1 MAARAVVPRIYIMY
15 PTSIKPRLISLLRWS
30 ERYTNLDM
38 VYFASG
44 GFWQTF
50 GQVTTSLL
58 GLGLVLF
65 FANFLP
71 KETYG
76 TYRYILS
83 LSGILSIFTLTGIS
97 QAVAQATAVGH
108 EGALRTAVRYQ
119 LKWNLILMLV
129 FLITGTYYFI
139 NGNFAYTG
147 ALLILGIATPFTN
160 AFNTYG
166 AYLDGKRQFRLNNIF
181 SILSTGIYVGGMM
194 AAVWWGG
201 TVMWLITAYAVAT
214 LGANL
219 LFYRLTLTM
228 FNPPMEPADDTL
240 RFGRHLTYI
249 KLLAPLTAQIDGI
262 ILNHFWGPA
271 ALAVYAMATAIPN
284 RAIPLVKDWID
295 IGFPKVAQK
304 TPTEIDRT
312 FYMRIGQGLFVGGIL
327 GGTWALAA
335 PMFFT
340 YFMPQYLDA
349 TPYAQL
355 LGLTFVFSMPNRYI
369 TVLLNAQKMTKRIF
383 FNTTMASLLTLILYG
398 VLGIWGGI
406 LGLITAQITV
416 AATSFLVNVLTW
428 RMGRA

>member
-1 MAARAVVPRIYIMY
+1 MHSI
-15 PTSIKPRLISLLRWS
+15 SIKSRLISLLRWS

-50 GQVTTSLL
+50 GQVATSLL

-119 LKWNLILMLV
+119 LKWNLILMFV
-129 FLITGTYYFI
+129 FLVAGAYYFI
-139 NGNFAYTG
+139 NENFAYTG

-181 SILSTGIYVGGMM
+181 SILSTLIYVGGMM

-201 TVMWLITAYAVAT
+201 SVIWLITAYAIAT

-219 LFYRLTLTM
+219 LFYRITLKM
-228 FNPPMEPADDTL
+228 FNPPMEPAEDTL

-249 KLLAPLTAQIDGI
+249 KLLAPLTAQIDSI

-284 RAIPLVKDWID
+284 RAIPLTKDWVD
-295 IGFPKVAQK
+295 IGFPKVARK
-304 TPTEIDRT
+304 TPEEIDQT
-312 FYMRIGQGLFVGGIL
+312 FYKRIAQGLLAGSLL
-327 GGTWALAA
+327 GGSWALTA
-335 PMFFT
+335 PLFFT

-355 LGLTFVFSMPNRYI
+355 LGLLFVFSMPNRYI

-383 FNTTMASLLTLILYG
+383 LNTTTVNVLQLLLYG
-398 VLGIWGGI
+398 ILGVWGGI
-406 LGLITAQITV
+406 LGLITAQIAV
-416 AATSFLVNVLTW
+416 AAIGLTINILTW

>member
-1 MAARAVVPRIYIMY
+1 ML
-15 PTSIKPRLISLLRWS
+15 PTSLKSRLISLLRWS
-30 ERYTNLDM
+30 EHYTSLDM

-44 GFWQTF
+44 SFWQTF
-50 GQVTTSLL
+50 GQITTSLL

-83 LSGILSIFTLTGIS
+83 LSGILSIFTLTGVS
-97 QAVAQATAVGH
+97 QAVAQATATGH

-129 FLITGTYYFI
+129 FFIVGTYYFVHE
-139 NGNFAYTG
+139 NFAYTG

-181 SILSTGIYVGGMM
+181 SIFSTLIYVGGMM

-201 TVMWLITAYAVAT
+201 TVLWLVLTYAITT
-214 LGANL
+214 TCANIF
-219 LFYRLTLTM
+219 FYVLTLKL
-228 FNPPMEPADDTL
+228 FHPPIEPADDTL

-249 KLLAPLTAQIDGI
+249 KLLAPLTAQIDSI

-271 ALAVYAMATAIPN
+271 SLAVYSIAMAIPN
-284 RAIPLVKDWID
+284 RAIPLIKDWVD

-304 TPTEIDRT
+304 TPEEIDHT
-312 FYMRIGQGLFVGGIL
+312 FYKRIGQGLIAGGIL
-327 GGTWALAA
+327 GGAWALIA
-335 PMFFT
+335 PVFFM
-340 YFMPQYLDA
+340 YLMPQYLEA
-349 TPYAQL
+349 ISYTQL
-355 LGLTFVFSMPNRYI
+355 LGLSFIFAMPNRYI
-369 TVLLNAQKMTKRIF
+369 TVLLNAQKMTERIF
-383 FNTTMASLLTLILYG
+383 FTTIAANILTLLLYGILGILGG
-398 VLGIWGGI
+398 VLGLI
-406 LGLITAQITV
+406 LAQIAT
-416 AATSFLVNVLTW
+416 AALSLTINIVTW
-428 RMGRA
+428 RFARK